1 MLVPLLIQ
9 CFRDPQRFQAKAG
22 AACWTDLL
30 QQARSLGLTAQLQA
44 LFARH
49 NMLGDLPE
57 TVQKHLAWGWRY
69 YQKQRASLFYELL
82 QLEPCLGQ
90 TNYPCLLLK
99 GAAYQ
104 ALALTVSEGRLYSDI
119 DLLLSRQQLNDC
131 KSKLF
136 FAGFF
141 EPAMSAYDKHFYL
154 ELSHENPPLY
164 HVKRGTALDLH
175 FALFPL
181 AGRKNLVTEHVFASA
196 CQIEGSCFQVPSL
209 SYLYIHA
216 AIHFFWQEE
225 QHKLVKDLIDLD
237 LLYSQLA
244 EQQLLPQLLSDAE
257 QFGAIEPVVNTLLLI
272 ETLFKRGLPDDIARQ
287 LGQSP
292 ARRDSARALLLMQ
305 LQPGVKAKIAGALW
319 YLRGYRHKMHWR
331 ALIRHVWVKSRL
343 AWRQRGEPK
352 DSNN

>member
-9 CFRDPQRFQAKAG
+9 CFRDPKQFLAKAS

-30 QQARSLGLTAQLQA
+30 QQARSLGLTAQLKA
-44 LFARH
+44 LFERH
-49 NMLGDLPE
+49 SMLDELPG
-57 TVQKHLAWGWRY
+57 TVQKHCAWGWRY
-69 YQKQRASLFYELL
+69 YQKQRASLFYELM
-82 QLEPCLGQ
+82 QLEPALAQ

-104 ALALTVSEGRLYSDI
+104 ALGLAVSEGRLYSDI
-119 DLLLSRQQLNDC
+119 DLLVSRSQLADC
-131 KSKLF
+131 KAKLF

-181 AGRKNLVTEHVFASA
+181 AGHKNLATEQVFASA
-196 CQIEGSCFQVPSL
+196 SPLEGSCFQVPSL

-225 QHKLVKDLIDLD
+225 RHKLIKDLIDLD
-237 LLYSQLA
+237 LLYTQLA
-244 EQQLLPQLLSDAE
+244 EKQLLQQLLNDSE
-257 QFGAIEPVVNTLLLI
+257 QFGALEPVVNTLLLV
-272 ETLFKRGLPDDIARQ
+272 EKLFNRKLPAEIASQ
-287 LGQSP
+287 LVNSHE
-292 ARRDSARALLLMQ
+292 RRDLARALLLRQ
-305 LQPGVKAKIAGALW
+305 LQTGTIATLAGALW

-331 ALIRHVWVKSRL
+331 ALLRHVWVKSSL
-343 AWRQRGEPK
+343 MLRQRRQ
-352 DSNN
+352 SAS

>member
-9 CFRDPQRFQAKAG
+9 CFRDPEQFQAKAS

-30 QQARSLGLTAQLQA
+30 QQARSMGLTAQLRA
-44 LFARH
+44 LFDRH
-49 NMLGDLPE
+49 KLLDSLPE
-57 TVQKHLAWGWRY
+57 TVQKHCEWGWRY
-69 YQKQRASLFYELL
+69 YQKQQASLFYELFE
-82 QLEPCLGQ
+82 LEPCLAEAD
-90 TNYPCLLLK
+90 YPCLLLK

-104 ALALTVSEGRLYSDI
+104 ALGLTVSEGRLYSDI
-119 DLLLSRQQLNDC
+119 DLLVSRQQLNDC
-131 KSKLF
+131 KAKLF

-141 EPAMSAYDKHFYL
+141 EPAVSAYDKHFYL

-181 AGRKNLVTEHVFASA
+181 AGRKNLITENVFASA
-196 CQIEGSCFQVPSL
+196 SPIAGSCFQVPSL

-225 QHKLVKDLIDLD
+225 QHKLTKDLIDLD

-244 EQQLLPQLLSDAE
+244 EQKLLSQLLCDAE
-257 QFGAIEPVVNTLLLI
+257 QFGALEPVVNTLLLI
-272 ETLFKRGLPDDIARQ
+272 EKLFERSLPEEVARQ
-287 LGQSP
+287 LRKSP
-292 ARRDSARALLLMQ
+292 LRRDFARFILQMQ
-305 LQPGVKAKIAGALW
+305 LQSGTKAYIAGTLW

-331 ALIRHVWVKSRL
+331 ALVRHVWVKTNL
-343 AWRQRGEPK
+343 AWRHYRQRPG
-352 DSNN
+352 

>member
-1 MLVPLLIQ
+1 MLAPALIA
-9 CFRDPQRFQAKAG
+9 CFRDPQAFLLSAS
-22 AACWTDLL
+22 AASWTTLL
-30 QQARSLGLTAQLQA
+30 QDARSLGLTAQLKA
-44 LFARH
+44 LFERH
-49 NMLGDLPE
+49 QVWQELPP
-57 TVQKHLAWGWRY
+57 TVQKHCNWGWRY
-69 YQKQRASLFYELL
+69 YQKQQASLFYELM
-82 QLEPCLGQ
+82 QLEPCLVQ
-90 TNYPCLLLK
+90 AKYPCLLLK

-104 ALALTVSEGRLYSDI
+104 ALGLTVSEGRLYSDI
-119 DLLLSRQQLNDC
+119 DLLVDRSQLKDC

-136 FAGFF
+136 FAGFY

-181 AGRKNLVTEHVFASA
+181 AGRKNLAMQQVFASA
-196 CQIEGSCFQVPSL
+196 SPIEGSCFRVPSL

-237 LLYSQLA
+237 LLYSQLVSKA
-244 EQQLLPQLLSDAE
+244 LLPQLLRDAE
-257 QFGAIEPVVNTLLLI
+257 QFGALEPVVNTLLLI
-272 ETLFKRGLPDDIARQ
+272 EKLFKRSLPDEIARQ

-292 ARRDSARALLLMQ
+292 QRRDVARTLVLMQ
-305 LQPGVKAKIAGALW
+305 LQPGIKAHLAGAIW

-331 ALIRHVWVKSRL
+331 VLIRHVWVKTSL
-343 AWRQRGEPK
+343 TWRQYRQRT
-352 DSNN
+352 D